1 MLSLV
6 VSITYRG
13 RMYTMSPEGFVL
25 NRYFFCYYYVVYQ
38 EESRLGTSFFC
49 FLFSVRVSVR
59 GVVQCGAKSC
69 IP

>member
-25 NRYFFCYYYVVYQ
+25 NRYFFLLLLRRVPVAFGYVF
-38 EESRLGTSFFC
+38 L
-49 FLFSVRVSVR
+49 LFSVRVSVR